1 MTIYLGIDGGGSTCR
16 ARAQDASGHVL
27 AEASAGP
34 ANIASDLEG
43 ALASVH
49 QAARAVLGDVPLS
62 QVHACLGL
70 AGANDTAAAE
80 KARARLGF
88 GRLLLVTDG
97 HVSVRGALGQGDGIV
112 AAIGTGSVFASQRGG
127 VQREVGGKGLILGDE
142 GSGAW
147 LGRALLA
154 AALRALDGFQPETPL
169 LSQTLNRYGGAPG
182 IIAFA
187 ATARPA
193 DFAALAP
200 EVTASQDPAAQSILT
215 RARADVR
222 EAVAL
227 LQGPDRLPVVCL
239 GGLAP
244 AYAPDLARHWPLAQP
259 QGSALDG
266 AMDLAR
272 SL

>member
-1 MTIYLGIDGGGSTCR
+1 MTVYLGIDGGGSTCR
-16 ARAQDASGHVL
+16 ARAQDQAGRIL

-43 ALASVH
+43 ALASVR
-49 QAARAVLGDVPLS
+49 QAALSVLGDLPWS

-97 HVSVRGALGQGDGIV
+97 HVSVRGALGQGDGVV

-169 LSQTLNRYGGAPG
+169 LARILSSFGGQAG
-182 IIAFA
+182 VIAFA

-193 DFAALAP
+193 DFAALSP
-200 EVTASQDPAAQSILT
+200 EVTESNDPAAQAILA
-215 RARADVR
+215 RACADVR

-227 LQGPDRLPVVCL
+227 LQGHDRLPVVCL

-244 AYAPDLARHWPLAQP
+244 AYAPDLARHWPLTAP
-259 QGSALDG
+259 LGTALDG
-266 AMDLAR
+266 AMALAR
-272 SL
+272 GL